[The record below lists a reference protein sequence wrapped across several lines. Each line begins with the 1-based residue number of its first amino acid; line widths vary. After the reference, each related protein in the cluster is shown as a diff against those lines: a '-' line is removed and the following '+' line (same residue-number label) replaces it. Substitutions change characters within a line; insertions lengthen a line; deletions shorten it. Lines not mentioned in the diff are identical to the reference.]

1 MRRFGFLLFASA
13 VIAAIVVSPRNADAQ
28 ASRSAPSSSLPA
40 GLPDAGPYSGGVP
53 SGARTAQPIPLSLA
67 DALARGLE
75 HNLGVIV
82 GQEQVEGA
90 RGSRW
95 QALSAVLPDVS
106 GRLGADREVLNLAA
120 LGFSGF
126 PGLPSVIG
134 PFNVFDARLYIS
146 QPVVDP
152 AGMIRVLE
160 SGHTMDAA
168 QHGYRNARDLVVLAV
183 TNLYLQALSA
193 DSRVA
198 AVRAQLDTAEALAQL
213 ADDRRRSGLAPA
225 IDALRAEVQRQS
237 ERQRLIVAENAAA
250 KQKLA
255 LARAIGLPLGQALTL
270 ADAMPYAPST
280 VPGVDEAVEQ
290 AYAHREDLQGQQAA
304 LEAARTAQRAARA
317 ERLPSLAVDANWG
330 PIGQTPASAV
340 STYTVAASVRVPLF
354 NAGESKAHAIQAAA
368 TARRRAAE
376 LEDTRARVYY
386 EVQAALLDVTA
397 AQAQVEVAARSVE
410 LAEQQLTQA
419 RNRFTAGVTDTIE
432 VVQAQEA
439 LAGAHDARVAS
450 LYGYNAARAALA
462 GALGLAEEE
471 MPQFLGVH
479 K

>member
-1 MRRFGFLLFASA
+1 LAAA
-13 VIAAIVVSPRNADAQ
+13 VLCATDADAQ
-28 ASRSAPSSSLPA
+28 VLRSAPAP
-40 GLPDAGPYSGGVP
+40 GLPDSGPFSGGVP
-53 SGARTAQPIPLSLA
+53 TGARTGQPLPLTLS

-82 GQEQVEGA
+82 SEEHLEGA

-95 QALSAVLPDVS
+95 QALSAMLPNVS
-106 GRLGADREVLNLAA
+106 GRLSADREVINLAA

-126 PGLPSVIG
+126 PGIPSIIG
-134 PFNVFDARLYIS
+134 PFSVFDARLSVS
-146 QPVVDP
+146 QPVLDA
-152 AGMIRVLE
+152 AGVFRLRE
-160 SGHTMDAA
+160 SGQIVDAA
-168 QHGYRNARDLVVLAV
+168 RHGYRNARDLVVLAV
-183 TNLYLQALSA
+183 TNLYLQALTA

-198 AVRAQLDTAEALAQL
+198 AARAQLETADALAQL
-213 ADDRRRSGLAPA
+213 ADDRRRAGLVPA
-225 IDALRAEVQRQS
+225 IDVLRAGVQRQS
-237 ERQRLIVAENAAA
+237 ERQRLIAAENAAA

-270 ADAMPYAPST
+270 ADPMPYAPST

-304 LEAARTAQRAARA
+304 LLAARHAERAALA
-317 ERLPSLAVDANWG
+317 ERLPSVAVDANWG
-330 PIGQTPASAV
+330 PIGETPGSAV

-354 NAGESKAHAIQAAA
+354 NAGVSKAHAIEAGA
-368 TARRRAAE
+368 TMRRRQAE

-397 AQAQVEVAARSVE
+397 AQAQVDVAAQAVD
-410 LAEQQLTQA
+410 LAEQQLAQA
-419 RNRFTAGVTDTIE
+419 RDRFGAGVTDTIE

-439 LAGAHDARVAS
+439 LAGAHDAQVAGM
-450 LYGYNAARAALA
+450 YGYNAAKAALA

-471 MPQFLGVH
+471 MPQFLGVRR
-479 K
+479 